1 MDKDFILWLVLFV
14 IFIVVE
20 IMTVSL
26 TSIWFA
32 AGAFLALITTFF
44 DLDFMV
50 QIVLFGVVSV
60 VLMIFT
66 KPLFSKHFLNKRA
79 VTNYESIIGQQAKV
93 TERINNIENKG
104 TVMINGLEWT
114 ARTDGNIIIEE
125 NTIVEV
131 VRVEGVKV
139 IVRK

>member
-20 IMTVSL
+20 IMTISL

-32 AGAFLALITTFF
+32 VGSFLALITTFF
-44 DLDFMV
+44 DLDFMI
-50 QIVLFGVVSV
+50 QILLFGVVSV

-66 KPLFSKHFLNKRA
+66 KPLFSKHFLNKRN

-114 ARTDGNIIIEE
+114 ARADGNFIIEE
-125 NTIVEV
+125 NSIVEV

-139 IVRK
+139 IVKK